1 MSDLHCQKK
10 ILTIIEW
17 GWVCCEELCRT
28 RRMLWQLPDVFF
40 MQILVLLISRWHP
53 SLIKHYVL
61 CILAFP
67 PFTAMT
73 KYFERIMILFIKWR
87 MYHLCMNLSAK
98 SKWLTIEQNIMSLL
112 ICLQLSEADISSVY
126 LSYEQINYSMGYDE
140 PTPTR
145 PKSSRP
151 KSSRP
156 KTAGR
161 PKTGKK

>member
-1 MSDLHCQKK
+1 
-10 ILTIIEW
+10 
-17 GWVCCEELCRT
+17 
-28 RRMLWQLPDVFF
+28 
-40 MQILVLLISRWHP
+40 
-53 SLIKHYVL
+53 
-61 CILAFP
+61 
-67 PFTAMT
+67 
-73 KYFERIMILFIKWR
+73 

-140 PTPTR
+140 PTPMR